1 MSTTVDADDLKKIIE
16 QWDHVLRE
24 IPGAKRQL
32 LAKLGAEMKE
42 AVLRHLGTSQ
52 HVAGWQST
60 FPGSG
65 GGYVAVRPMAKT
77 KYKGYA
83 VGYITNAVE
92 SGHITP
98 SGTFVTGKGFY
109 AAARSELGKDADEK
123 VLRLMEQV
131 ADGLTGGDL

>member
-24 IPGAKRQL
+24 IPGAKRL
-32 LAKLGAEMKE
+32 LLEHLGAQMKKS
-42 AVLRHLGTSQ
+42 VLSHLGPSE

-65 GGYVAVRPMAKT
+65 GGYVAVRPKAKT
-77 KYKGYA
+77 EYKGYA
-83 VGYITNAVE
+83 VGYITNALE
-92 SGHITP
+92 NGHITP
-98 SGTFVTGKGFY
+98 SGTFVSGKGFY
-109 AAARSELGKDADEK
+109 AAARNELGQGLDEK
-123 VLRLMEQV
+123 VLRLVEQV

>member
-24 IPGAKRQL
+24 IPGAKRL
-32 LAKLGAEMKE
+32 LLEHLGAQMKKS
-42 AVLRHLGTSQ
+42 VLSHLGPSE

-65 GGYVAVRPMAKT
+65 GGYVAVRPKAKT
-77 KYKGYA
+77 EYKGYA
-83 VGYITNAVE
+83 VGYITNALE
-92 SGHITP
+92 NGHITP

-109 AAARSELGKDADEK
+109 AAARSELGRDADEK
-123 VLRLMEQV
+123 VLRLVEQV